1 MRMSYLRGLNEIT
14 KRGDRNFQYSPVE
27 TPRAGWYGWQDHH
40 CYYTPR
46 CLLQSC
52 LFCILKKT
60 SEVVKGCEV
69 LSRMVVMLTFHY
81 SFIFL
86 LITSSTCSRVKK
98 WDSYMKSLR
107 GHSLR
112 ISHIGWTWGCWTPR
126 FLGAWAYGGGTNCSN
141 TWCGILPFPNRLICP
156 LLLWTSTLSYL
167 RCLTFCLVQEGFHR
181 SYHLRGEVLSVDNLL
196 RGGFSHDRCR
206 RVN

>member
-98 WDSYMKSLR
+98 WDRFMKSLR

-126 FLGAWAYGGGTNCSN
+126 FLGAWAYGGGRIARTPDVASCPSR
-141 TWCGILPFPNRLICP
+141 TGSYALCCCG
-156 LLLWTSTLSYL
+156 
-167 RCLTFCLVQEGFHR
+167 Q
-181 SYHLRGEVLSVDNLL
+181 VLSPTCDVWH
-196 RGGFSHDRCR
+196 FA
-206 RVN
+206 